1 MNKIIEVTKVSFAYE
16 KEIILDDISFFIEK
30 GDFVAV
36 IGENGAGKS
45 TLMNLILH
53 NLKAE
58 TGEIKL
64 FGDRIE
70 KDNHY
75 KDIAFISQNSVLN
88 YRNFPTT
95 IEEVVRHH
103 MKYLKIKKN
112 VGEHLQA
119 MGLLEHK
126 KKALS
131 ELSGGQLQRVG
142 LLLAL
147 IKNAKLI
154 VLDEPT
160 TGIDKKFRLEL
171 LKLLKEWKEKGKT
184 ILMVTHELH
193 DAKDFVD
200 YVIQVKEKKVYKNED
215 RKAEDYMRL

>member
-16 KEIILDDISFFIEK
+16 KEIILDDISFFIEE

-112 VGEHLQA
+112 VDEHLQA

-193 DAKDFVD
+193 DAKNFVD

>member
-1 MNKIIEVTKVSFAYE
+1 MSKIIEVNNLSFAYE
-16 KEIILDDISFFIEK
+16 KENILENVNFFIEE

-45 TLMNLILH
+45 TLMNLILRY
-53 NLKAE
+53 LKP
-58 TGEIKL
+58 TSGEIKL
-64 FGDRIE
+64 FGDPIE

-75 KDIAFISQNSVLN
+75 RDIAFISQNSVSN
-88 YRNFPTT
+88 YKNFPTT
-95 IEEVVRHH
+95 IEETVRQH
-103 MKYLKIKKN
+103 LKFLKLKTD
-112 VGEHLQA
+112 VDEDLRA

-147 IKNAKLI
+147 IKNAGLI

-171 LKLLKEWKEKGKT
+171 FVLLKELKKKGKT

-193 DAKDFVD
+193 DSKGFVD
-200 YVIQVKEKKVYKNED
+200 YVIQVKEKQVVKQED
-215 RKAEDYMRL
+215 KRAEDYMRL

>member
-1 MNKIIEVTKVSFAYE
+1 MSRIIEVNNLSFAYE
-16 KEIILDDISFFIEK
+16 KENILENVNFFIEE

-45 TLMNLILH
+45 TLMNLILRY
-53 NLKAE
+53 LKP
-58 TGEIKL
+58 TSGEIKL
-64 FGDRIE
+64 FGDPIE

-75 KDIAFISQNSVLN
+75 RDIAFISQNSVSN
-88 YRNFPTT
+88 YKNFPTT
-95 IEEVVRHH
+95 IEETVRQHL
-103 MKYLKIKKN
+103 KFLKIKTD
-112 VGEHLQA
+112 VDEDLRA

-147 IKNAKLI
+147 IKNAGLI

-171 LKLLKEWKEKGKT
+171 FVLLKELKKKGKT

-193 DAKDFVD
+193 DSKGFVD
-200 YVIQVKEKKVYKNED
+200 YVIQVKEKQVVKQED
-215 RKAEDYMRL
+215 KRAEDYMRL

>member
-16 KEIILDDISFFIEK
+16 KEIILDDISFFIEE

-112 VGEHLQA
+112 VDEHLQA

-160 TGIDKKFRLEL
+160 TGIDKKFGLEL

>member
-16 KEIILDDISFFIEK
+16 KEIILDDISFFIEE

-112 VGEHLQA
+112 VDEHLQA

>member
-1 MNKIIEVTKVSFAYE
+1 MSRIIEVNNLSFAYE
-16 KEIILDDISFFIEK
+16 KENILENVNFFIEE

-45 TLMNLILH
+45 TLMNLILRY
-53 NLKAE
+53 LKP
-58 TGEIKL
+58 TSGEIKL
-64 FGDRIE
+64 FGDPIE

-75 KDIAFISQNSVLN
+75 RDIAFISQNSVSN
-88 YRNFPTT
+88 YKNFPTT
-95 IEEVVRHH
+95 IEETVRQH
-103 MKYLKIKKN
+103 LKFLKLKTD
-112 VGEHLQA
+112 VDEDLRA

-147 IKNAKLI
+147 IKNAGLI

-171 LKLLKEWKEKGKT
+171 FVLLKELKKKGKT

-193 DAKDFVD
+193 DSKGFVD
-200 YVIQVKEKKVYKNED
+200 YVIQVKEKQVVKQED
-215 RKAEDYMRL
+215 KRAEDYMRL

>member
-16 KEIILDDISFFIEK
+16 KEIILDDISFSIEE

-112 VGEHLQA
+112 VDEHLQA

-171 LKLLKEWKEKGKT
+171 LRLLKEWKEKGKT